1 MFWQH
6 QRTAYDLLLK
16 TAWATLSSFGR
27 RDPSLMGQIGAH
39 AVLHVTI
46 QGSERAA
53 ARIHA

>member
-1 MFWQH
+1 
-6 QRTAYDLLLK
+6 
-16 TAWATLSSFGR
+16 
-27 RDPSLMGQIGAH
+27 MGQIGAH